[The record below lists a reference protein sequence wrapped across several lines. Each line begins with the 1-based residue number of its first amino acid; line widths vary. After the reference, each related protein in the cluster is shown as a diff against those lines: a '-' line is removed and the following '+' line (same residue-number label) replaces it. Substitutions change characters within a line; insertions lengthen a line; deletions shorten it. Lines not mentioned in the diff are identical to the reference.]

1 MSRVGT
7 VRGSLFADDA
17 QVEYS
22 ALYVYGSRHIHFA
35 VAEKVFRAYGGNTE
49 KKYREEG
56 FMKRNRVRWIPS
68 IVAPALVAASM
79 VVSTVSA
86 NANVALPEKTAS
98 QILQFINTDENLAF
112 SGSVTKVANLG
123 LPSVGIPQSMVQGN
137 IATMLGLLG
146 GIQKANLYYNGPKSV
161 RVQMLDD
168 MSERDFIVNGQ
179 NVWFYD
185 ATKQT
190 AQHFAM
196 KVTHKT
202 QEAQSHEMWN
212 EKSTK
217 LPFDVTSPA
226 AIADYFLSQIDPST
240 TVTTGQNIL
249 VAGRGSYELILTPKS
264 TGTLIASVTISVDGK
279 TGLPLAVA
287 VYAVG
292 QNSPA
297 FSVSFDSVSFSTPAA
312 SLFGFTPPTG
322 VAVKELSQPA
332 DRKQASDA
340 DHAPTAAE
348 QATQQAEMERL
359 KAEGWAAIVRMP
371 ASKASSKQLDSLRSN
386 PYFSQLTSAV
396 SGGRIFST
404 ALFNVLITTD
414 GRVFAG
420 AVTKQK
426 LLEAAAR

>member
-1 MSRVGT
+1 
-7 VRGSLFADDA
+7 
-17 QVEYS
+17 
-22 ALYVYGSRHIHFA
+22 
-35 VAEKVFRAYGGNTE
+35 
-49 KKYREEG
+49 
-56 FMKRNRVRWIPS
+56 MKRNSVRWIPS
-68 IVAPALVAASM
+68 IVAPALVAAS
-79 VVSTVSA
+79 VLVSTVSA
-86 NANVALPEKTAS
+86 NANVVLPEKTAS

-112 SGSVTKVANLG
+112 SGSVTKIANLG
-123 LPSVGIPQSMVQGN
+123 LPSVGLIPQSMVQGN
-137 IATMLGLLG
+137 VGTILGLLAG
-146 GIQKANLYYNGPKSV
+146 TQKANLYYNGPKSV

-190 AQHFAM
+190 AQHVAFKA
-196 KVTHKT
+196 TDT
-202 QEAQSHEMWN
+202 TEQAESHAMWN
-212 EKSTK
+212 EKSAK

-249 VAGRGSYELILTPKS
+249 VAGRGSYELVLTPKS

-292 QNSPA
+292 QDAPA
-297 FSVSFDSVSFSTPAA
+297 FKITFDSVSFSAPAD
-312 SLFGFTPPTG
+312 SLFAFTPQAG

-332 DRKQASDA
+332 DGKPSRHIEHQ
-340 DHAPTAAE
+340 PTAAE

-359 KAEGWAAIVRMP
+359 KAEGWAAIIDMP
-371 ASKASSKQLDSLRSN
+371 ASKASTKQLDSLRSN
-386 PYFSQLTSAV
+386 AYFSQLTSAV

-404 ALFNVLITTD
+404 ALFNILITDD